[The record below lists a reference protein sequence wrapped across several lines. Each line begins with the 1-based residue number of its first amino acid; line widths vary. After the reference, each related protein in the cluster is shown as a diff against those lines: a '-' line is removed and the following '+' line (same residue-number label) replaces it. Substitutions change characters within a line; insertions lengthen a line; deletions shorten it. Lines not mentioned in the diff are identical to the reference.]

1 MNYGTAVLQRA
12 AVFVAAC
19 RTNMLM
25 NVYYLIQGVYNP
37 RKAILLPLI
46 RLSEYQS
53 PNYLQYKT
61 PLNSM

>member
-25 NVYYLIQGVYNP
+25 NVYYLFQGV
-37 RKAILLPLI
+37 
-46 RLSEYQS
+46 
-53 PNYLQYKT
+53 
-61 PLNSM
+61 